1 MTAVPPNSHP
11 GKATRVVLAD
21 HDSIFRASLRQLLSV
36 PPTTIKEV
44 YSVDVATGFQ
54 VVGEAG
60 TGEESVRIV
69 GSVEPDLLLLDPSM
83 PRMSGLD
90 ALRELQC
97 HHGRM
102 RTILLAGTVCTPQ
115 LLTAVQLGV
124 RGLILKDSTT
134 EVLFD
139 AIVSVL
145 SGQYF
150 LGKALITDFIEAV
163 RPLIDSS
170 RAQGGKLAFGL
181 TPREREVMTLVSAGC
196 ANKEIARQCAVSEET
211 VKHHLTRIFDKVGV
225 SNRTE
230 LAMLAAR
237 HGLDTTQDAALRPAD
252 GGTTTRHLQV
262 IGHQARLDAS

>member
-1 MTAVPPNSHP
+1 MTVVPPNSHP

-21 HDSIFRASLRQLLSV
+21 NHSIFRASLRQLLSV
-36 PPTTIKEV
+36 PPITIKEV
-44 YSVDVATGFQ
+44 YSVDVGTGFQ

-60 TGEESVRIV
+60 TGEDTVRIV
-69 GSVEPDLLLLDPSM
+69 ESVEPDLLLLDLSM
-83 PRMSGLD
+83 PRMSGLE
-90 ALRELQC
+90 ALAELK
-97 HHGRM
+97 GRNDRM
-102 RTILLAGTVCTPQ
+102 RTILLAATIDRPQ

-124 RGLILKDSTT
+124 RGLILKDATT

-145 SGQYF
+145 AGQYF
-150 LGKALITDFIEAV
+150 LGRELITDFVESV

-181 TPREREVMTLVSAGC
+181 TPREREVLALVAGGC

-211 VKHHLTRIFDKVGV
+211 VKHHLTRIFGKVGA

-237 HGLDTTQDAALRPAD
+237 NGLDTRDATLRPT
-252 GGTTTRHLQV
+252 GPREL
-262 IGHQARLDAS
+262 AR

>member
-1 MTAVPPNSHP
+1 
-11 GKATRVVLAD
+11 
-21 HDSIFRASLRQLLSV
+21 LLSV
-36 PPTTIKEV
+36 PPTTIKDV
-44 YSVDVATGFQ
+44 YSVDVGTGFQ

-60 TGEESVRIV
+60 TGEETLRIV
-69 GSVEPDLLLLDPSM
+69 ESVKPDLLLLDPAM
-83 PRMSGLD
+83 PRMSGLE
-90 ALRELQC
+90 ALGELQG
-97 HHGRM
+97 HHDRM
-102 RTILLAGTVCTPQ
+102 RSILLAGTIEKPQ

-145 SGQYF
+145 AGQYF
-150 LGKALITDFIEAV
+150 LGRALLTDFVETV

-170 RAQGGKLAFGL
+170 RAQGGKLAYGL

-237 HGLDTTQDAALRPAD
+237 NGLDTTQGAALRPA
-252 GGTTTRHLQV
+252 GSPAVLR
-262 IGHQARLDAS
+262 

>member
-1 MTAVPPNSHP
+1 MTVVPPNSHP

-21 HDSIFRASLRQLLSV
+21 HHSIFRASLRQLLSV
-36 PPTTIKEV
+36 PPKTIKEV
-44 YSVDVATGFQ
+44 YSVDVGTGFQ

-60 TGEESVRIV
+60 SGEETIRIV
-69 GSVEPDLLLLDPSM
+69 ESVEPDLLLLDPFM
-83 PRMSGLD
+83 PRMSGLE
-90 ALRELQC
+90 ALGELQC
-97 HHGRM
+97 RNERM
-102 RTILLAGTVCTPQ
+102 RTILLAAAIDKPQ

-139 AIVSVL
+139 AIVSVVA
-145 SGQYF
+145 GQYF
-150 LGKALITDFIEAV
+150 LGRALLTDFIETV

-170 RAQGGKLAFGL
+170 RTQGGKLAFGL
-181 TPREREVMTLVSAGC
+181 TPREREVLILVSAGC

-211 VKHHLTRIFDKVGV
+211 VKHHLTRIYDKVGA

-237 HGLDTTQDAALRPAD
+237 NGLDTHGPAVRPDGSRDAHR
-252 GGTTTRHLQV
+252 
-262 IGHQARLDAS
+262 

>member
-1 MTAVPPNSHP
+1 MTVAPPNSHP

-21 HDSIFRASLRQLLSV
+21 NHSIFRASLRQLLSV
-36 PPTTIKEV
+36 PPATIKQV
-44 YSVDVATGFQ
+44 YSVDVGTGFQ

-60 TGEESVRIV
+60 SGEETVRIV
-69 GSVEPDLLLLDPSM
+69 ESVGPDLLLIDPSM
-83 PRMSGLD
+83 PRMSGLE
-90 ALRELQC
+90 ALGQC
-97 HHGRM
+97 HSDRM
-102 RTILLAGTVCTPQ
+102 RTIVLAATIDKPQ
-115 LLTAVQLGV
+115 LLTAVQFGV

-145 SGQYF
+145 AGQYF
-150 LGKALITDFIEAV
+150 LGRALLTDFIESV
-163 RPLIDSS
+163 RPLIDTS

-181 TPREREVMTLVSAGC
+181 TPREREVLTLVSAGC

-211 VKHHLTRIFDKVGV
+211 VKHHLTRIFGKLGA

-237 HGLDTTQDAALRPAD
+237 HGLDTAQGAASSPAGSRALR
-252 GGTTTRHLQV
+252 
-262 IGHQARLDAS
+262 

>member
-1 MTAVPPNSHP
+1 MTVVPPNSHP

-21 HDSIFRASLRQLLSV
+21 SHSIFRASLRQLLSV

-44 YSVDVATGFQ
+44 YSVDVGTGFQ

-60 TGEESVRIV
+60 TGEEIVRIV
-69 GSVEPDLLLLDPSM
+69 ESVAPDLLLLDPFM
-83 PRMSGLD
+83 PRLSGLD
-90 ALRELQC
+90 ALGELQS
-97 HHGRM
+97 HNDRM
-102 RTILLAGTVCTPQ
+102 RTVLLATAIDKPQ

-145 SGQYF
+145 AGQYF
-150 LGKALITDFIEAV
+150 LGRALLTDFIETV
-163 RPLIDSS
+163 RPLIDTS

-181 TPREREVMTLVSAGC
+181 TPREREVLALVAAGC

-211 VKHHLTRIFDKVGV
+211 VKHHLTRIFDKVGA

-237 HGLDTTQDAALRPAD
+237 NGLDTTQGAASSPA
-252 GGTTTRHLQV
+252 
-262 IGHQARLDAS
+262 ASRALHR

>member
-1 MTAVPPNSHP
+1 M
-11 GKATRVVLAD
+11 
-21 HDSIFRASLRQLLSV
+21 
-36 PPTTIKEV
+36 TIKEV
-44 YSVDVATGFQ
+44 YSVDVGTGFQ

-60 TGEESVRIV
+60 TGEEIVRIV
-69 GSVEPDLLLLDPSM
+69 KSVEPDLLLLDLSM
-83 PRMSGLD
+83 PRMSGLE

-97 HHGRM
+97 HNDRM
-102 RTILLAGTVCTPQ
+102 RTILLAATIDKPQ

-134 EVLFD
+134 EVLFE

-145 SGQYF
+145 AGQYF
-150 LGKALITDFIEAV
+150 LGRALITDFIETV

-181 TPREREVMTLVSAGC
+181 TPREREVLTLVSAGC
-196 ANKEIARQCAVSEET
+196 ANKEIARQCGVSEET
-211 VKHHLTRIFDKVGV
+211 VKHHLTRIFGKLGA

-237 HGLDTTQDAALRPAD
+237 NGLDTTPGRSPAP
-252 GGTTTRHLQV
+252 GPVPGPASTVVRHPSPSGDWQP
-262 IGHQARLDAS
+262 GRLDAS

>member
-1 MTAVPPNSHP
+1 
-11 GKATRVVLAD
+11 
-21 HDSIFRASLRQLLSV
+21 LLSV
-36 PPTTIKEV
+36 PPLTIKEV
-44 YSVDVATGFQ
+44 YSVDVGTGFQ

-60 TGEESVRIV
+60 TGEEATRVVESVD
-69 GSVEPDLLLLDPSM
+69 PDLLLLDPFM
-83 PRMSGLD
+83 PRMSGLE
-90 ALRELQC
+90 ALEEMQGRND
-97 HHGRM
+97 RM
-102 RTILLAGTVCTPQ
+102 RTILLAAAIDKPQ
-115 LLTAVQLGV
+115 LLTAVQRGV

-145 SGQYF
+145 AGQYF
-150 LGKALITDFIEAV
+150 LGRTLITDFIETV

-181 TPREREVMTLVSAGC
+181 TPREREVLTLVAAGC

-225 SNRTE
+225 SNRME

-237 HGLDTTQDAALRPAD
+237 NGLDTTQGAAVRPPSMVVRAPVTF
-252 GGTTTRHLQV
+252 G
-262 IGHQARLDAS
+262 

>member
-1 MTAVPPNSHP
+1 MTVVPPHSHP

-21 HDSIFRASLRQLLSV
+21 NHSIFRASLRQLLSV

-44 YSVDVATGFQ
+44 YSVDVGTGFQ

-60 TGEESVRIV
+60 TGEETVRIV
-69 GSVEPDLLLLDPSM
+69 ESVQPDLLLFDPSM
-83 PRMSGLD
+83 PRMSGLE
-90 ALRELQC
+90 ALGELQG
-97 HHGRM
+97 HNDRM
-102 RTILLAGTVCTPQ
+102 RMILFAATVDKPQ

-145 SGQYF
+145 AGQYF
-150 LGKALITDFIEAV
+150 LGRALLTDFIETV
-163 RPLIDSS
+163 RPLIDTS

-181 TPREREVMTLVSAGC
+181 TPREREVLALVSAGC
-196 ANKEIARQCAVSEET
+196 ANKEIARQCSVSEET
-211 VKHHLTRIFDKVGV
+211 VKHHLTRIFDKVGA

-237 HGLDTTQDAALRPAD
+237 NGLDTQGTAVRAEGPRALPR
-252 GGTTTRHLQV
+252 
-262 IGHQARLDAS
+262 

>member
-1 MTAVPPNSHP
+1 
-11 GKATRVVLAD
+11 VVLAD
-21 HDSIFRASLRQLLSV
+21 NHSIFRASLRQLLSV

-44 YSVDVATGFQ
+44 YSVDVGTGFQ

-60 TGEESVRIV
+60 TGEETVRIV
-69 GSVEPDLLLLDPSM
+69 GSVEPDLLLIDPSM
-83 PRMSGLD
+83 PRMSGLE
-90 ALRELQC
+90 ALGELQC
-97 HHGRM
+97 HNDRM
-102 RTILLAGTVCTPQ
+102 CSVLLAATIDKPQ

-145 SGQYF
+145 GGQYF
-150 LGKALITDFIEAV
+150 LGRALLTDFMETV

-181 TPREREVMTLVSAGC
+181 TPREREVLTLVSAGH
-196 ANKEIARQCAVSEET
+196 ANKEIARRCAVSEET
-211 VKHHLTRIFDKVGV
+211 VKHHLTRIFGKVGA

-237 HGLDTTQDAALRPAD
+237 AGLDTAAGAASSPAESRALLR
-252 GGTTTRHLQV
+252 
-262 IGHQARLDAS
+262 

>member
-1 MTAVPPNSHP
+1 MTVVPPNSHP

-21 HDSIFRASLRQLLSV
+21 SHSIFRASLRQLLSV

-44 YSVDVATGFQ
+44 YSVDVGTGFQ

-60 TGEESVRIV
+60 TGEETVRIV
-69 GSVEPDLLLLDPSM
+69 ESVAPDLLLLDLSM
-83 PRMSGLD
+83 PRMSGLE
-90 ALRELQC
+90 ALGELKG
-97 HHGRM
+97 HHDRM
-102 RTILLAGTVCTPQ
+102 RTILLAATIDRPQ

-145 SGQYF
+145 AGRCF
-150 LGKALITDFIEAV
+150 LGRELITDFMESV

-181 TPREREVMTLVSAGC
+181 TPREREVLALVAGGC

-211 VKHHLTRIFDKVGV
+211 VKHHLTRIFGKVGA

-237 HGLDTTQDAALRPAD
+237 NGLDSRDAALRPA
-252 GGTTTRHLQV
+252 GPRELPQ
-262 IGHQARLDAS
+262 

>member
-1 MTAVPPNSHP
+1 MTVVPLTSHP

-21 HDSIFRASLRQLLSV
+21 NHSIFRASLRQLLSV
-36 PPTTIKEV
+36 PPKTIKDV
-44 YSVDVATGFQ
+44 YSVDVGTGFQ

-60 TGEESVRIV
+60 TGEETVRIV
-69 GSVEPDLLLLDPSM
+69 ESIQPDLLLLDPSM
-83 PRMSGLD
+83 PRMSGLE
-90 ALRELQC
+90 ALGALQC
-97 HHGRM
+97 HNDRM
-102 RTILLAGTVCTPQ
+102 RTILLAATIDKPQ

-124 RGLILKDSTT
+124 RGLIPKDSTT

-145 SGQYF
+145 AGQCF
-150 LGKALITDFIEAV
+150 LGRALLTDFIETV

-181 TPREREVMTLVSAGC
+181 TPREREVLTLVSAGC

-211 VKHHLTRIFDKVGV
+211 VKHHLTRIFGKLGA

-237 HGLDTTQDAALRPAD
+237 NGLDTCGPAVRPD
-252 GGTTTRHLQV
+252 GPRDVH
-262 IGHQARLDAS
+262 R

>member
-1 MTAVPPNSHP
+1 MTGVPSNSHP

-21 HDSIFRASLRQLLSV
+21 NHSIFRASLRQLLSV
-36 PPTTIKEV
+36 PPRTIKEV
-44 YSVDVATGFQ
+44 YSVDVGTGFQ

-60 TGEESVRIV
+60 TGEETVRIV
-69 GSVEPDLLLLDPSM
+69 ESVQPDLLLLDLSM
-83 PRMSGLD
+83 PRMSGLE
-90 ALRELQC
+90 ALGELKS
-97 HHGRM
+97 HTDRM
-102 RTILLAGTVCTPQ
+102 RTVLLAATIDRPQ

-124 RGLILKDSTT
+124 RGLILKNATT

-145 SGQYF
+145 AGQYF
-150 LGKALITDFIEAV
+150 LGRELITDFMETV

-181 TPREREVMTLVSAGC
+181 TPREREVLALVAGGC

-211 VKHHLTRIFDKVGV
+211 VKHHLTRIFGKVGA

-230 LAMLAAR
+230 LAMLASR
-237 HGLDTTQDAALRPAD
+237 NGLDTQIASLRP
-252 GGTTTRHLQV
+252 TEPRELP
-262 IGHQARLDAS
+262 R

>member
-1 MTAVPPNSHP
+1 MTVFTPNSHP

-21 HDSIFRASLRQLLSV
+21 NHSIFRASLRQLLSV
-36 PPTTIKEV
+36 PPLTIKEV
-44 YSVDVATGFQ
+44 YSVDVGTGFQ

-60 TGEESVRIV
+60 TGEEAVRVVESVK
-69 GSVEPDLLLLDPSM
+69 PDLLLVDLAM
-83 PRMSGLD
+83 PRMSGLE
-90 ALRELQC
+90 ALGELKG
-97 HHGRM
+97 HADRM
-102 RTILLAGTVCTPQ
+102 RTILLAAAIDKLQ

-124 RGLILKDSTT
+124 GGVILKDSTT
-134 EVLFD
+134 EVLFE

-145 SGQYF
+145 AGQYF
-150 LGKALITDFIEAV
+150 LGRTLISDLIEAV

-181 TPREREVMTLVSAGC
+181 TPREREVLTLVSAGC

-211 VKHHLTRIFDKVGV
+211 VKHHLTRIFDKLGA

-237 HGLDTTQDAALRPAD
+237 HGLDTYGPAARPEGPRD
-252 GGTTTRHLQV
+252 VHR
-262 IGHQARLDAS
+262 

>member
-1 MTAVPPNSHP
+1 MTVVPPNSHP

-21 HDSIFRASLRQLLSV
+21 NHSIFRASLRQLLSV
-36 PPTTIKEV
+36 PPGTIKDV
-44 YSVDVATGFQ
+44 YSVEVGTGFQ

-60 TGEESVRIV
+60 SGEDTVKVVDSVQ
-69 GSVEPDLLLLDPSM
+69 PDLLLLDPFM
-83 PRMSGLD
+83 PRMSGLE
-90 ALRELQC
+90 ALGELQG
-97 HHGRM
+97 HNDRM
-102 RTILLAGTVCTPQ
+102 RTVLLATAIDKPQ

-139 AIVSVL
+139 AIVSVMA
-145 SGQYF
+145 GQYF
-150 LGKALITDFIEAV
+150 LGRTLITDFIETV

-181 TPREREVMTLVSAGC
+181 TPREREVLALVSAGC
-196 ANKEIARQCAVSEET
+196 ANKEIARQCKVSEET
-211 VKHHLTRIFDKVGV
+211 VKHHLTRIFDKVGA

-237 HGLDTTQDAALRPAD
+237 NGLDTAP
-252 GGTTTRHLQV
+252 GGAQRSAESRAVLQ
-262 IGHQARLDAS
+262 

>member
-1 MTAVPPNSHP
+1 MVPPNSHP

-21 HDSIFRASLRQLLSV
+21 SHSIFRASLRQLLSV
-36 PPTTIKEV
+36 PPLTIKEV
-44 YSVDVATGFQ
+44 YSVDVGTGFQ

-60 TGEESVRIV
+60 TGEETVRIV
-69 GSVEPDLLLLDPSM
+69 ESAKPDLLLFDPAM
-83 PRMSGLD
+83 PRMSGLE
-90 ALRELQC
+90 ALAELQG
-97 HHGRM
+97 HNDRM
-102 RTILLAGTVCTPQ
+102 RAILLAATIDKPQ
-115 LLTAVQLGV
+115 LLTAIQLGA
-124 RGLILKDSTT
+124 RGVILKDSTT

-145 SGQYF
+145 TGQYF
-150 LGKALITDFIEAV
+150 LGRALITDFIESV

-181 TPREREVMTLVSAGC
+181 TPREREVLTLVSAGC

-211 VKHHLTRIFDKVGV
+211 VKHHLTRIFGKLGA

-237 HGLDTTQDAALRPAD
+237 NGLDTCGTAARPD
-252 GGTTTRHLQV
+252 GPRALP
-262 IGHQARLDAS
+262 R

>member
-1 MTAVPPNSHP
+1 MNTVPPNSHP

-21 HDSIFRASLRQLLSV
+21 NHSIFRASLRQLLSV
-36 PPTTIKEV
+36 PPVTIKQV
-44 YSVDVATGFQ
+44 YSVDVGTGFQ

-60 TGEESVRIV
+60 TGEETVRIV
-69 GSVEPDLLLLDPSM
+69 ESVTPDLLLVDPSM
-83 PRMSGLD
+83 PRMSGLE
-90 ALRELQC
+90 AVGELQS
-97 HHGRM
+97 HNDRM
-102 RTILLAGTVCTPQ
+102 RTIVLASTIEKPQ

-145 SGQYF
+145 AGQYF
-150 LGKALITDFIEAV
+150 LGRALLTDFMETV

-170 RAQGGKLAFGL
+170 RAQGGKLSFGL
-181 TPREREVMTLVSAGC
+181 TPREREVLTLVSAGC

-211 VKHHLTRIFDKVGV
+211 IKHHLTRIFDKVGV

-237 HGLDTTQDAALRPAD
+237 NGLDTAQGAALRGEGSRALLP
-252 GGTTTRHLQV
+252 
-262 IGHQARLDAS
+262 